1 MLLRPSFAPTIYHDG
16 QSLFLELPGSP
27 GQTLRFPF
35 TEGGLSKALRHIPNV
50 TRQPGYLSGASNI
63 RPKPFTHAEEHNYPP
78 IERLVKVDKATRRK
92 REKARFSDAMREA
105 AGAVI
110 RKLKV
115 GE

>member
-1 MLLRPSFAPTIYHDG
+1 MTRPSFAPTIYHDG
-16 QSLFLELPGSP
+16 QSLFLEFAGSP

-50 TRQPGYLSGASNI
+50 TRQSGYLTPNGSNLAKAL
-63 RPKPFTHAEEHNYPP
+63 P
-78 IERLVKVDKATRRK
+78 KATIAKSTKSK

-105 AGAVI
+105 AGVVI